1 MVEIAISS
9 ASRSLPYS
17 KNWPLTLQVPQDG
30 TIADVK
36 AAIEQ
41 KLPKFYASRQ
51 KITLKNDKN
60 PLVDEQKLSEVLGDK
75 FQGTELQVK
84 DLGPQ
89 VGWRTVFFV
98 EYGGPLLIHPL
109 FYFFPKFWYG
119 KDVVHSS
126 LQNYVYAFV
135 MLHFLKREL
144 ETIFIH
150 RFSNGTMP
158 LMNIFKNS
166 GHYHI
171 ISGVLL
177 AFDIY
182 RPKYSATSP
191 FIVDTYR
198 NNQDFLYV
206 AAGIWA
212 FAELSN
218 FHTHM
223 TLRSLRPPG
232 TRTRAIPYGYGFSL
246 VSCPNYFFEIMG
258 WTVVAVMTNSIAAW
272 IFLAFSVYIM
282 TIWALK
288 KHRNYKKEFGK
299 DYPKRRALFPFI
311 L

>member
-1 MVEIAISS
+1 
-9 ASRSLPYS
+9 
-17 KNWPLTLQVPQDG
+17 
-30 TIADVK
+30 
-36 AAIEQ
+36 
-41 KLPKFYASRQ
+41 
-51 KITLKNDKN
+51 
-60 PLVDEQKLSEVLGDK
+60 
-75 FQGTELQVK
+75 
-84 DLGPQ
+84 
-89 VGWRTVFFV
+89 
-98 EYGGPLLIHPL
+98 
-109 FYFFPKFWYG
+109 
-119 KDVVHSS
+119 
-126 LQNYVYAFV
+126 
-135 MLHFLKREL
+135 
-144 ETIFIH
+144 
-150 RFSNGTMP
+150 MP

-182 RPKYSATSP
+182 RPKYAATSP

-258 WTVVAVMTNSIAAW
+258 WTVVVLMTNSIAAW

-299 DYPKRRALFPFI
+299 EYPKRRALFPFI